1 VFSIR
6 KTLQVLFYLQS
17 KSPKS
22 SKGDIMYLL
31 KLIFFA
37 DRYHIRHF
45 GVVASGDKYFA
56 MKNGPVASAIK
67 DVMQGK
73 MPSCANSM
81 ESCLL
86 NKVKQISEYEVVIER
101 QKDDELSES
110 FKQALDFAVKTYGK
124 YTQFQLSD
132 ISHDYPEWKKHE
144 KEISNGGRAEMSF
157 VDFFENPKSLP
168 KSKRYGIKKDPFKD
182 DIKFLKALKEDFNN
196 ETSC

>member
-1 VFSIR
+1 
-6 KTLQVLFYLQS
+6 
-17 KSPKS
+17 
-22 SKGDIMYLL
+22 MYLL

-45 GVVASGDKYFA
+45 GFVASGDKYFA

-67 DVMQGK
+67 DIMQGK
-73 MPSCANSM
+73 MPSCANST
-81 ESCLL
+81 ELCLL
-86 NKVKQISEYEVVIER
+86 NKVKQISEYEIIIEA

-157 VDFFENPKSLP
+157 VDFFENPKSLT